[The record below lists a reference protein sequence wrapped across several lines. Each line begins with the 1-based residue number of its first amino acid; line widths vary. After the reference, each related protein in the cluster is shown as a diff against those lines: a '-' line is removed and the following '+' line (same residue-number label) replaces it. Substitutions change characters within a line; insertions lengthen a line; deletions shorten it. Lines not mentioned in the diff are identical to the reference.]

1 MNVLTAIAKSFAP
14 PAAYE
19 EAAFEWKWKA
29 IAYILTLSAI
39 CAAATSAM
47 SAKPLSDFYEK
58 FILPAIPLMESVE
71 ISRGGV
77 KTPDGKPVEFK
88 SASGKTFAVAT
99 PGKLDA
105 AAVKGLAFSV
115 ERDRLSF
122 YGSGFEQ
129 SIPLE
134 SFLPPGESAKLSD
147 LFPPKGVMLWAVLP
161 AVFFAASLFMNAV
174 YSLAMGL
181 AAKTL
186 ALGAMP
192 SLGYWKCVKIA
203 MLAVTPP
210 TLIDLLLMAL
220 VGVPMPGL
228 VFAAIAGTLVWIS
241 IRAAAKKRASG
252 TAA

>member
-1 MNVLTAIAKSFAP
+1 
-14 PAAYE
+14 
-19 EAAFEWKWKA
+19 
-29 IAYILTLSAI
+29 
-39 CAAATSAM
+39 
-47 SAKPLSDFYEK
+47 
-58 FILPAIPLMESVE
+58 
-71 ISRGGV
+71 
-77 KTPDGKPVEFK
+77 
-88 SASGKTFAVAT
+88 
-99 PGKLDA
+99 
-105 AAVKGLAFSV
+105 
-115 ERDRLSF
+115 
-122 YGSGFEQ
+122 
-129 SIPLE
+129 
-134 SFLPPGESAKLSD
+134 
-147 LFPPKGVMLWAVLP
+147 
-161 AVFFAASLFMNAV
+161 MNAV

>member
-88 SASGKTFAVAT
+88 SASGKIFAVAT

-115 ERDRLSF
+115 ERDR
-122 YGSGFEQ
+122 FEQ
-129 SIPLE
+129 SLPFE

-192 SLGYWKCVKIA
+192 SLGYWKCAKIA

-241 IRAAAKKRASG
+241 IRAVAKKRASG